1 MFQSAAMFAVKIADM
16 VGMKHRWEEH
26 LRLEA
31 EHALLIDE
39 LETALSPENAEQVAK
54 ILTKHENRRST
65 IRRASFGVDTLAQTL
80 PDSGILRVQSAYTE
94 GEGREVDQ

>member
-1 MFQSAAMFAVKIADM
+1 MFAVKINDM

-31 EHALLIDE
+31 EHAVLIAE
-39 LETALSPENAEQVAK
+39 LETALSPESAEQVAK
-54 ILTKHENRRST
+54 ILTKHESRLST

-80 PDSGILRVQSAYTE
+80 PDSGFLHFQSANTE
-94 GEGREVDQ
+94 GEGREVDSRVM